1 MTAIFMLLWN
11 WVRGHS
17 PTQLFHAAC
26 ILGIAIFAFWAV
38 VHERNVGYD
47 ECQAAHAKAD
57 AAAQARADKVS
68 TAANDKLHA
77 DVAAL
82 DQLLPSYLQ
91 VYSDKTKPAD
101 CNPVPYVR
109 KLKP

>member
-1 MTAIFMLLWN
+1 MAIFALVWA

-26 ILGIAIFAFWAV
+26 ILGIAIFAFLGI

-68 TAANDKLHA
+68 TAANDKLHS

-82 DQLLPSYLQ
+82 DQQLPSYLQ

-101 CNPVPYVR
+101 CTPYAYTR

>member
-1 MTAIFMLLWN
+1 MLSILPMLWT
-11 WVRGHS
+11 WIRGHS

-47 ECQAAHAKAD
+47 EAKAED
-57 AAAQARADKVS
+57 AKANATAQARADKVS

-82 DQLLPSYLQ
+82 VQQLPGYLQ
-91 VYSDKTKPAD
+91 VYGDKTKPAD
-101 CNPVPYVR
+101 CTPYAYTR
-109 KLKP
+109 KLKL